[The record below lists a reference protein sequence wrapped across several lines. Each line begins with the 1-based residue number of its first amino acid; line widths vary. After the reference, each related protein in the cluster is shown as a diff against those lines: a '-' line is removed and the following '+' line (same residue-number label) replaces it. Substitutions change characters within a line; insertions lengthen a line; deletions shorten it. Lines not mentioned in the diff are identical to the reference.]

1 MIFSFKAI
9 IASRGYH
16 VYKKTSQSNS
26 KLNDEA
32 KVELET
38 DAKSLSTDPYA
49 CAIKARHSYFVGWK
63 TVGHIPREISRY
75 LYFVIKEE
83 NGKVFGTLKQL
94 KYKASPITSGGLEVP
109 LSLTI
114 SCKDKLVVDTME
126 EFIQNFYTFEYSG
139 NQSVDTNDSEDEEE
153 DDCQTIVLE
162 PEIEEDEEKGKSQSD
177 KIDLEID
184 KDIPVSI
191 IID

>member
-1 MIFSFKAI
+1 M
-9 IASRGYH
+9 
-16 VYKKTSQSNS
+16 
-26 KLNDEA
+26 
-32 KVELET
+32 
-38 DAKSLSTDPYA
+38 
-49 CAIKARHSYFVGWK
+49 
-63 TVGHIPREISRY
+63 
-75 LYFVIKEE
+75 
-83 NGKVFGTLKQL
+83 

-126 EFIQNFYTFEYSG
+126 EFIQNFYTFEYSW